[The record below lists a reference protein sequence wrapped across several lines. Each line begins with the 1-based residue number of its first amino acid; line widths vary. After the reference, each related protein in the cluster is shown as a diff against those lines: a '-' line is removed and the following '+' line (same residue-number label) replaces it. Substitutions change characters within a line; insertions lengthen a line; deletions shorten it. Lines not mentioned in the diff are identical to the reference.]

1 MPATNKYPTSAYTS
15 TSSMSYP
22 AEHAE
27 AVTPSDGTDLTIVS
41 RGLYVGGSGNVAV
54 VMASG
59 AAVTFTGVIAGSLL
73 PIRVSRVKSTGT
85 TATTI
90 LSLS

>member
-1 MPATNKYPTSAYTS
+1 MAATNKYPSSSYLSA
-15 TSSMSYP
+15 SSLNYP

-27 AVTPSDGTDLTIVS
+27 AVTPSDSTDLAIVS
-41 RGLYVGGSGNVAV
+41 RALWVGGAGTVAV

-59 AAVTFTGVIAGSLL
+59 AAVTFSGVPAGTHL

-85 TATTI
+85 TGTLI